1 MNFRKLLQP
10 KLNPFRLFIYSQ
22 KDRSIS
28 IKTLPPEK
36 ISFYKLSQLN
46 SNLTYCNSY
55 SDLFI
60 SDGNDFWIINH
71 STYQIRR
78 KKMPIQKK
86 FFSLVFV
93 PSFNSQI
100 QEGKIFVVGGDN
112 KKTFYFD
119 LKKNYFIN
127 WAQTNELHNN
137 PALIQMGD
145 YLYIFDGFKNNQIIF
160 ERSKLTDNKKEW
172 EKIIPNYD
180 QDILRNFPSDNFATS
195 IDSKGNIIFIGG
207 NNINMENNNT
217 YIYDINQNKIYLS
230 EKGTNDNMNFVDKS
244 FYLIDN
250 QYSVALPEG
259 LEENREIAIVDKKE
273 QSLIKTN
280 IGEIIIQTVRKNK
293 NELAQKN
300 VNDYS
305 INKNE
310 NKVNRMKIVQNYDA
324 PKEFGYCVSSYSS
337 EQAKIKAKNDK
348 IKIIE
353 INKIIASIPHNEAKI
368 KIESEIAQK
377 KEKIQIEPNYVE
389 QKIEEQNA
397 NQNIEQELPEKQQVE
412 QNIEEKQVEENIEEP
427 NVEQNIEQ
435 NIEQIEPMENGEQ
448 INEPENVDN
457 VEKENIMENQEEEH
471 FERNQEARQE
481 KGEEEVHEQE
491 QEQIPEQKNINII
504 EYEEI
509 NTDIKQNPE
518 TINVVQEPEE
528 VNKIKE
534 EQNVEREEDNNE
546 QQEEHYEEQN
556 EIEQQEENEEH
567 IEQTEQKPEEEI
579 EQHEEEQEYN
589 AEQEQIENREEYEHE
604 HEHIENGGEN
614 GEENIEQQENINNIN
629 EEENAEIKENQE
641 VHNLEEENIPKEENQ
656 QEQPQEQ
663 QAPEQENIE
672 QNPEVNENIPQEE
685 NPNEVDIEKLD
696 KKLDDLIERKMK
708 EEITTFNN
716 IFDKNKEAQN
726 EIPIKK
732 ETNIEIIADDDKVHI
747 QMQNELEFNN
757 DQIHTQSQNGNNIQI
772 NEEEERENE
781 NENEERNVNISGEEN
796 VVENEEQME
805 ENNEN
810 ENEYYEG
817 EEGEEANGEE
827 EEHLEN
833 EGEVEEMH
841 FGEEDNDNE
850 EENGEYEY
858 NEEQGEERDTFQKTL
873 TQNIGEDVMQIPEQ
887 PALLYY
893 EPENFC
899 DYKP

>member
-10 KLNPFRLFIYSQ
+10 KLNPFQLFVYSQ
-22 KDRSIS
+22 KDRTIS
-28 IKTLPPEK
+28 IKTLPSEK
-36 ISFYKLSQLN
+36 ISFYKLSQIN
-46 SNLTYCNSY
+46 TNLTYCNSY
-55 SDLFI
+55 TDLFI
-60 SDGNDFWIINH
+60 SDGNDFWVINH

-78 KKMPIQKK
+78 KKMPVQKRNH
-86 FFSLVFV
+86 SLVFV
-93 PSFNSQI
+93 PSNEHI
-100 QEGKIFVVGGDN
+100 NEGKIFVVGGND

-119 LKKNYFIN
+119 LKKNYFMN

-137 PALIQMGD
+137 PALIQIGD
-145 YLYIFDGFKNNQIIF
+145 YLYIFDTVKNNKLIF
-160 ERSKLTDNKKEW
+160 ERTKLTNDKKEW
-172 EKIIPNYD
+172 EIIIPNYD
-180 QDILRNFPSDNFATS
+180 QDILVNFPSNNFATS

-217 YIYDINQNKIYLS
+217 YVYDLIQNKIYLS

-305 INKNE
+305 ISTNE

-353 INKIIASIPHNEAKI
+353 INKTVVSEPKNEAKI
-368 KIESEIAQK
+368 KIESEIAQE
-377 KEKIQIEPNYVE
+377 KEKIQIKPNYVE
-389 QKIEEQNA
+389 QKLEEENA

-435 NIEQIEPMENGEQ
+435 NVEHIEPMENGEQ

-457 VEKENIMENQEEEH
+457 VENENIMENQEEEH

-481 KGEEEVHEQE
+481 KDEEEVHEPK

-518 TINVVQEPEE
+518 NINVVQEPEE

-589 AEQEQIENREEYEHE
+589 AEQEQIENREEYEHV

-757 DQIHTQSQNGNNIQI
+757 DQIHTESQNGNNIQI
-772 NEEEERENE
+772 NEEEERENENE

-805 ENNEN
+805 ENN

>member
-10 KLNPFRLFIYSQ
+10 KLNPFKLFVYSQ
-22 KDRSIS
+22 KDRTLS
-28 IKTLPPEK
+28 IKTVPSEK
-36 ISFYKLSQLN
+36 ISFYKLSQIN
-46 SNLTYCNSY
+46 TNLTYCNSY
-55 SDLFI
+55 TDLFI
-60 SDGNDFWIINH
+60 SNGNDFWVINH

-78 KKMPIQKK
+78 KKMPVEKRNH
-86 FFSLVFV
+86 SLVFV
-93 PSFNSQI
+93 PSNEHI
-100 QEGKIFVVGGDN
+100 NEGKIFVGGGND

-119 LKKNYFIN
+119 LKKNYFMN

-137 PALIQMGD
+137 PALIQIGD
-145 YLYIFDGFKNNQIIF
+145 YLYIFDSVKNNKLIF
-160 ERSKLTDNKKEW
+160 ERTKLTNDKKEW
-172 EKIIPNYD
+172 EIIIPNYE
-180 QDILRNFPSDNFATS
+180 QDILSNFPSNNFATS
-195 IDSKGNIIFIGG
+195 LDSKGNIIFIGG

-217 YIYDINQNKIYLS
+217 YVYDLNQNKIYLS

-435 NIEQIEPMENGEQ
+435 NVEHIEPMENGEQ
-448 INEPENVDN
+448 INEPENIDN
-457 VEKENIMENQEEEH
+457 VEKENIKENKEEEH
-471 FERNQEARQE
+471 FEKNQEARQE

-589 AEQEQIENREEYEHE
+589 AEQEQIENREEYEHV

-672 QNPEVNENIPQEE
+672 QNPEINENIPQEE

-757 DQIHTQSQNGNNIQI
+757 DQIHTESQNGNNNQI
-772 NEEEERENE
+772 NEEEE

-817 EEGEEANGEE
+817 EEGEEANGE

>member
-10 KLNPFRLFIYSQ
+10 KLNPFKLFVYSQ
-22 KDRSIS
+22 KDRTLS
-28 IKTLPPEK
+28 IKTVPSEK
-36 ISFYKLSQLN
+36 ISFYKLSQIN
-46 SNLTYCNSY
+46 TNLTYCNSY
-55 SDLFI
+55 TDLFI
-60 SDGNDFWIINH
+60 SDGNDFWVINH

-78 KKMPIQKK
+78 KKMPVEKRNH
-86 FFSLVFV
+86 SLVFV
-93 PSFNSQI
+93 PSNEHI
-100 QEGKIFVVGGDN
+100 NEGKIFVGGGND

-119 LKKNYFIN
+119 LKKNYFMN

-137 PALIQMGD
+137 PALIQIGD
-145 YLYIFDGFKNNQIIF
+145 YLYIFDSVKNNKLIF
-160 ERSKLTDNKKEW
+160 ERTKLTNDKKEW
-172 EKIIPNYD
+172 EIIIPNYE
-180 QDILRNFPSDNFATS
+180 QDILSNFPSNNFATS
-195 IDSKGNIIFIGG
+195 LDSKGNIIFIGG

-217 YIYDINQNKIYLS
+217 YVYDLNQNKIYLS

-435 NIEQIEPMENGEQ
+435 NVEHIEPMENGEQ
-448 INEPENVDN
+448 INEPENIDN
-457 VEKENIMENQEEEH
+457 VEKENIKENKEEEH
-471 FERNQEARQE
+471 FEKNQEARQE

-589 AEQEQIENREEYEHE
+589 AEQEQIENREEYEHV

-672 QNPEVNENIPQEE
+672 QNPEINENIPQEE

-757 DQIHTQSQNGNNIQI
+757 DQIHTESQNGNNNQI
-772 NEEEERENE
+772 NEEEE

-817 EEGEEANGEE
+817 EEGEEANGE